1 MFERMNEVLKNQPD
15 WLEVALPPGTYDAL
29 KKSLARLGTTP
40 EQAVTVF
47 AQRVIGLSDDRP
59 NGAVQEITNSVI
71 RDLMTQSLI
80 VPTGSFY
87 RVELPDYAK
96 PAFVTV
102 SKSYFGTLDDF
113 SAFFTAYNMDD
124 KSDLR
129 EVHMT
134 EVPVLATR
142 SSHADDFQIEHLNI
156 HGWPHYMSGT
166 AMESVHVWLKYN
178 NRYYRCIRARL
189 TNLHYDTEP
198 DGEPMLYTGM
208 SWGFPAIIEYSAPY
222 TYNRLYE
229 TEKIFDTWEEA
240 EADIRAFNGEVVLTE
255 FFNDIFGDG

>member
-1 MFERMNEVLKNQPD
+1 MFERWNEMLKNQPD
-15 WLEVALPPGTYDAL
+15 WLEVPLPPGTYDSM
-29 KKSLARLGTTP
+29 KVSLAGLGVTP
-40 EQAVTVF
+40 EQAVAVF
-47 AQRVIGLSDDRP
+47 AERVIASSDEHPVR
-59 NGAVQEITNSVI
+59 AVQEIANSAI

-80 VPTGSFY
+80 EPTGNFY
-87 RVELPDYAK
+87 RVGLPDYAK

-102 SKSYFGTLDDF
+102 NKSYFGTLDDL

-142 SSHADDFQIEHLNI
+142 SFHTECFQIEHLNI

-166 AMESVHVWLKYN
+166 KMESIHVWLKYA

-189 TNLHYDTEP
+189 TNLRYDTEP
-198 DGEPMLYTGM
+198 DGEPILYNGT
-208 SWGFPAIIEYSAPY
+208 SWGFPAIIEYSDPY

-229 TEKIFDTWEEA
+229 TERIFDTWEEA
-240 EADIRAFNGEVVLTE
+240 EADIRAFNGEAVLTE